1 MERLAINERIAAAR
15 IRLDEEGRPWGRPSS
30 VAPHDRERVLKLHG
44 TGRLV
49 RSIAMAVKASRS
61 AVWRILLSR
70 KDALAG
76 EARNKRQAERCRG
89 AVRK

>member
-1 MERLAINERIAAAR
+1 MLSRWFGR
-15 IRLDEEGRPWGRPSS
+15 IRRVAA
-30 VAPHDRERVLKLHG
+30 VAPHDRERVLKIHG
-44 TGRLV
+44 TGRSV
-49 RSIAMAVKASRS
+49 RSIAMPVKASRS

-76 EARNKRQAERCRG
+76 EARNKRQSERHQG